1 MPFNA
6 SPSMWFGQFGTSDDY
21 FPWVFEPR
29 GARTYA
35 VKGQP
40 FWLDL
45 SVEDKKAIAFL
56 WTI

>member
-1 MPFNA
+1 
-6 SPSMWFGQFGTSDDY
+6 MWFGQFGTSDDY